1 MLSLVW
7 MLVLRYS
14 AGLLA
19 WLVVLV
25 VNILFV
31 AVTLLAFTKA
41 CPSFQDACIPNLLLK
56 SDMTSV
62 F

>member
-31 AVTLLAFTKA
+31 AFTLLAFT
-41 CPSFQDACIPNLLLK
+41 
-56 SDMTSV
+56 
-62 F
+62 

>member
-41 CPSFQDACIPNLLLK
+41 RPPSLMPH
-56 SDMTSV
+56 TP
-62 F
+62 

>member
-1 MLSLVW
+1 MAAIRSGAGLVGGLVLSLVW

-19 WLVVLV
+19 WLVVLI

-31 AVTLLAFTKA
+31 AVTLLAFTKVRP
-41 CPSFQDACIPNLLLK
+41 PS
-56 SDMTSV
+56 
-62 F
+62 

>member
-31 AVTLLAFTKA
+31 AGTLLAFTKA
-41 CPSFQDACIPNLLLK
+41 RPSSYTPLFHAYVWRH
-56 SDMTSV
+56 T
-62 F
+62 

>member
-19 WLVVLV
+19 WLVVLA

-31 AVTLLAFTKA
+31 AGTLLAFTKA
-41 CPSFQDACIPNLLLK
+41 CPS
-56 SDMTSV
+56 S
-62 F
+62 

>member
-1 MLSLVW
+1 MAELWLVAGLVGGLVLSLVW

-19 WLVVLV
+19 WLVVLA

-31 AVTLLAFTKA
+31 AGTLLAFTKA
-41 CPSFQDACIPNLLLK
+41 CPS
-56 SDMTSV
+56 S
-62 F
+62 

>member
-31 AVTLLAFTKA
+31 AVTLLAFTKVRSSTFLHT
-41 CPSFQDACIPNLLLK
+41 PYLLLGADIANK
-56 SDMTSV
+56 
-62 F
+62 

>member
-41 CPSFQDACIPNLLLK
+41 RPPFQDPYIPDLLLK
-56 SDMTSV
+56 SDMTSMC
-62 F
+62 